1 MKKSLSELAS
11 ILGAEI
17 KNAPSPQD
25 IQISAVKPIG
35 ANEKD
40 FLSFVSAKAYVGAAK
55 TSKAAALICNS
66 EVAADLTQPL
76 LIVPHVELALARA
89 LNEFYPPAKPDGT
102 ISPHAVVDPSAKIG
116 KNTSIGHFVTVGA
129 NSVIGENCIIEDGV
143 KISHNVQ
150 IGDGARIGMNCV
162 FSHGVRVG
170 KNFIVFGNSTFGGDG
185 FGFVFANG
193 GHQKIPQV
201 GGVVIGDNVEVG
213 SNCTVDRGALSDTVL
228 GDGCKLDNMVHVAH
242 NCIVG
247 KHVIIAG
254 QSGLAGSVVLGD
266 NVLIGGACA
275 ISDHVTIL
283 PETIVAGGTALRNSP
298 KEKGV
303 YVGWDWGFTFPEFQ
317 RMRSN
322 MKKLVDFNKFAKRL
336 KDAESKLGIDSG
348 E

>member
-1 MKKSLSELAS
+1 MTKTLRELAH
-11 ILGAEI
+11 LTGAEI
-17 KNAPSPQD
+17 RNTPDAD
-25 IQISAVKPIG
+25 RIQITGVKPIG
-35 ANEKD
+35 ADAAD
-40 FLSFVSAKAYVGAAK
+40 FLTFVNAKSYVSQAK
-55 TSKAAALICNS
+55 SSRAAAFLCNE
-66 EVAADLTQPL
+66 EVAAELDRPVLVVKQ
-76 LIVPHVELALARA
+76 VEVALARI
-89 LNEFYPPAKPDGT
+89 LNEFHPPAAPNGT
-102 ISPHAVVDPSAKIG
+102 ISPHAVIDPTAQIG
-116 KNTSIGHFVTVGA
+116 KNTSIGHFVT
-129 NSVIGENCIIEDGV
+129 IGPRSRIGDNCIVADGV
-143 KISHNVQ
+143 KIAEDVQ
-150 IGDGARIGMNCV
+150 IGDNARIGMNCV
-162 FSHGVRVG
+162 FMHGVRIG
-170 KNFIVFGNSTFGGDG
+170 NNFTVFANSSFGGDG

-201 GGVVIGDNVEVG
+201 GGVVIGNDVEVG
-213 SNCTVDRGALSDTVL
+213 SNCTVDRGALNDTVI

-266 NVLIGGACA
+266 NVLVGGACA

-322 MKKLVDFNKFAKRL
+322 MRKLVDFNKFAKRL
-336 KDAESKLGIDSG
+336 KDAEKKLGI
-348 E
+348 EAEE